1 MTREE
6 LLQHF
11 LDKNGWG
18 NAHHKPLASD
28 ASLRTY
34 DRLTQNGR
42 STILMNS
49 PLSENPDKFV
59 FFDELLAKTGIRV
72 PKILAKDMDNG
83 FILLEDF
90 GDNTFTKLLN
100 GNADEYTLYKMGI
113 DTLIKLQKNI
123 IIPTDGIETYT
134 DEQMLNGVML
144 LPNWFGKYVLPK
156 GLPEQAVQS
165 FKTIWEKLIK
175 KIESSPKTLV
185 LLDYHVDNLMIT
197 PDNECGVLDFQD
209 ARLGP
214 IGYDLMSLLEDE
226 RRDVSKETRGNLT
239 DYYFKQMPE
248 WNTPDIRETLPIVA
262 MQRHTRV
269 IGLFVRL
276 FLRDKKEKYLKMIPF
291 IWELTERN
299 LNNPL
304 FQDYKDWLDTYIPP
318 AFRKKNLTQEDF
330 NAQ

>member
-1 MTREE
+1 MTREK
-6 LLQHF
+6 LLQQF

-18 NAHHKPLASD
+18 NAHRKALASD

-34 DRLTQNGR
+34 DRLTQN
-42 STILMNS
+42 SESAILMNS

-72 PKILAKDMDNG
+72 PKILSKDMDNG

-100 GNADEYTLYKMGI
+100 GNADEYTLYKMGV

-123 IIPTDGIETYT
+123 VIPSEGIETYT
-134 DEQMLNGVML
+134 DKQMLNGVML
-144 LPNWFGKYVLPK
+144 LPNWFGKYALPK

-165 FKTIWEKLIK
+165 FRTIWEKLIE

-197 PDNECGVLDFQD
+197 KENECGVLDFQD

-226 RRDVSKETRGNLT
+226 RRDVSKETRKNLI
-239 DYYFKQMPE
+239 DYYFKQMPQ
-248 WNTPDIRETLPIVA
+248 WDTPEIRKTLPIVA

-276 FLRDKKEKYLKMIPF
+276 FLRDRKEKYLKMIPF

-299 LNNPL
+299 LNNPI
-304 FQDYKDWLDTYIPP
+304 FRDYKDWLDAYIPSE
-318 AFRKKNLTQEDF
+318 FRTKNLKTEDF

>member
-6 LLQHF
+6 ILRHF

-18 NAHHKPLASD
+18 NANRTPLASD
-28 ASLRTY
+28 ASFRTY
-34 DRLTQNGR
+34 DRLFQNGK
-42 STILMNS
+42 SAILMNS

-59 FFDELLAKTGIRV
+59 FFDELLAKTGICV
-72 PKILAKDMDNG
+72 PQILAKDMENG

-90 GDNTFTKLLN
+90 GDNTFTKLLKEN
-100 GNADEYTLYKMGI
+100 TNEYTLYKMGV
-113 DTLIKLQKNI
+113 DALIKLQKNI
-123 IIPTDGIETYT
+123 VIPQEGIDTYT

-156 GLPEQAVQS
+156 GLSEQAIQS
-165 FKTIWEKLIK
+165 FKTIWKKLIE
-175 KIESSPKTLV
+175 KISLTPKTLV

-197 PDNECGVLDFQD
+197 PNNDCGVLDFQD

-226 RRDVSKETRGNLT
+226 RRDVSKETRENLI
-239 DYYFKQMPE
+239 DYYFEQMPQ
-248 WNTPDIRETLPIVA
+248 WDTPEVRETLPIVA

-276 FLRDKKEKYLKMIPF
+276 FSRDRKEKYLRMIPF

-299 LNNPL
+299 LNNPI
-304 FQDYKDWLDTYIPP
+304 FRDYKVWLDTYIPSE
-318 AFRKKNLTQEDF
+318 FRAKNLKAEDF